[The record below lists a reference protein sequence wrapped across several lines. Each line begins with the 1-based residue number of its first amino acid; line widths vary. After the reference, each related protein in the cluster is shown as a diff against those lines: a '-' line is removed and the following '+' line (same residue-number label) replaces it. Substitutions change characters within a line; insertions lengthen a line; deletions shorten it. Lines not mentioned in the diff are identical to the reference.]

1 MPGMAFVYQIS
12 GSIHGIQDFAEI
24 FPFQMNI
31 GRHLAVY
38 QFIHLFFLFQ
48 KQINISKH
56 LGGKA
61 QIPDTEIL
69 WMKKA
74 VTVHIIG
81 AYKKQVSFFHR
92 LHGII
97 DQMIGR
103 TLWNNKKFIMIMG
116 M

>member
-1 MPGMAFVYQIS
+1 MY
-12 GSIHGIQDFAEI
+12 E
-24 FPFQMNI
+24 
-31 GRHLAVY
+31 GRHLTVY
-38 QFIHLFFLFQ
+38 QFIHLFFLLQ
-48 KQINISKH
+48 KQGNISKH